1 VLYDFLNKE
10 IKEGEDNKMDN
21 TKKVFQIIIM
31 ILCFLITVSFIWMA
45 VIQFYTGTMELA
57 GILFLIG
64 IVFMI
69 PFAVISL
76 KWYKAAVTSGH

>member
-1 VLYDFLNKE
+1 VLYDVFNKE
-10 IKEGEDNKMDN
+10 IKKGEDNKMDN

-45 VIQFYTGTMELA
+45 VIQFYKGIMETA

-69 PFAVISL
+69 PFALISI
-76 KWYKAAVTSGH
+76 KWYRASVTSEH